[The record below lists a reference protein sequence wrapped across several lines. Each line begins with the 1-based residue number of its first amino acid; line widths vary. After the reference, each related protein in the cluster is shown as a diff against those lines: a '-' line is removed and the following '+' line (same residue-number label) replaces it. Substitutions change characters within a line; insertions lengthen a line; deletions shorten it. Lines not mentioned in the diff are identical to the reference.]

1 MNSLPSNW
9 TGRFPRTSR
18 EAFGHQV
25 EFHRDHDPDKLVGY
39 VVAICIVF
47 VLGMLVG
54 GAL

>member
-9 TGRFPRTSR
+9 TGRFARTSR

-25 EFHRDHDPDKLVGY
+25 EFDRHDPDRLVG
-39 VVAICIVF
+39 VVVGVCIVF

>member
-25 EFHRDHDPDKLVGY
+25 EFHHHDPDKLVGY
-39 VVAICIVF
+39 VVGALCVF
-47 VLGMLVG
+47 VLGMLIG